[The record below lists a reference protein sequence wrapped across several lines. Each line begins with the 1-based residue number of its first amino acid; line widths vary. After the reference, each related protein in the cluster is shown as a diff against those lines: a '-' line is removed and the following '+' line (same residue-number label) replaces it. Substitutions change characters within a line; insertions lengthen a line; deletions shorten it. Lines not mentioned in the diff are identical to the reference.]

1 MVVKSYLRMYSKN
14 LKMVKIKAALL
25 MIIFT
30 CFLGKAQSRYTC
42 TCESQKGQF
51 YSGENINACFHATDF
66 VDTLLFPTK
75 IKQEGSGS
83 QVINT
88 AYRFSKLLL
97 TNYVL
102 TDYIMTMNHERFG
115 HGYRA
120 LQAQG
125 NIIGITYNPPPPFG
139 NEFSFIRLEGLED
152 ATNQERL
159 LMTMGGSEANMV
171 VSDIMRKN
179 FLLDGSLNYN
189 FAVAYLYG
197 SNDMPGY
204 TAFVKNEFGDPNTY
218 RRNINEFYFQRESLT
233 QSRMRTISLF
243 ALLTDPIN
251 FYAFKSLFY
260 DYLLYGKRSTK
271 VKFIPISDNVG
282 LLPRFRFEYTPYGPE
297 LVYQS
302 YFKKGKQLYQTSFSH
317 GDGTFYSSWRVG
329 ARAWNLKPI
338 ERLSFNVVTELWDQ
352 PQIDFYSD
360 DDLVRNSGLGG
371 LFNITANYDFLRDY
385 GAYSLLGATL
395 QAGYKTAG
403 YSLGE
408 QLSAGPI
415 LRAGLSFKLK

>member
-1 MVVKSYLRMYSKN
+1 
-14 LKMVKIKAALL
+14 
-25 MIIFT
+25 
-30 CFLGKAQSRYTC
+30 
-42 TCESQKGQF
+42 
-51 YSGENINACFHATDF
+51 
-66 VDTLLFPTK
+66 
-75 IKQEGSGS
+75 
-83 QVINT
+83 
-88 AYRFSKLLL
+88 
-97 TNYVL
+97 
-102 TDYIMTMNHERFG
+102 MTMNHERFG

-302 YFKKGKQLYQTSFSH
+302 YFKKGKQLYQASFSH
-317 GDGTFYSSWRVG
+317 GDGTFYSSWRIG
-329 ARAWNLKPI
+329 ARSWNLKPTD
-338 ERLSFNVVTELWDQ
+338 RLSFNVVTEFWDQ

-360 DDLVRNSGLGG
+360 EALVRNSGFGG
-371 LFNITANYDFLRDY
+371 LFNVTANYDFLTDY
-385 GAYSLLGATL
+385 GSYSLLGATI

-408 QLSAGPI
+408 QLSSGPI

>member
-1 MVVKSYLRMYSKN
+1 MN
-14 LKMVKIKAALL
+14 KIKTALL
-25 MIIFT
+25 MIILS

-51 YSGENINACFHATDF
+51 YSGENINACFHAIDF

-139 NEFSFIRLEGLED
+139 NEFSFISLEGLED

-189 FAVAYLYG
+189 FAAAYLYG

-204 TAFVKNEFGDPNTY
+204 TAFVQNPFSDPNTY

-317 GDGTFYSSWRVG
+317 GDGTFYSSWRIG
-329 ARAWNLKPI
+329 ARSWNLKPI

-371 LFNITANYDFLRDY
+371 LLNITANYDFLRDY
-385 GAYSLLGATL
+385 GSYSLLGATL

-415 LRAGLSFKLK
+415 LRAGLSFKLR

>member
-1 MVVKSYLRMYSKN
+1 MYSKN

-139 NEFSFIRLEGLED
+139 NEFSFISLEGLEG

-189 FAVAYLYG
+189 FAAAYLYG

>member
-1 MVVKSYLRMYSKN
+1 MD
-14 LKMVKIKAALL
+14 KIKAALL

-51 YSGENINACFHATDF
+51 YSGENINACFHAIDF

-139 NEFSFIRLEGLED
+139 SEFSFISLEGLED

-189 FAVAYLYG
+189 FAAAYLYG

-204 TAFVKNEFGDPNTY
+204 TAFVQNPFSDPNTY

-317 GDGTFYSSWRVG
+317 GDGTFYSSWRIG
-329 ARAWNLKPI
+329 ARSWNLKPI
-338 ERLSFNVVTELWDQ
+338 EWLSFNVVTELWDQ

-371 LFNITANYDFLRDY
+371 LLNITANYDFLRDY
-385 GAYSLLGATL
+385 GSYSLLGATL

-415 LRAGLSFKLK
+415 LRAGLSFKLR

>member
-1 MVVKSYLRMYSKN
+1 
-14 LKMVKIKAALL
+14 
-25 MIIFT
+25 
-30 CFLGKAQSRYTC
+30 
-42 TCESQKGQF
+42 
-51 YSGENINACFHATDF
+51 
-66 VDTLLFPTK
+66 
-75 IKQEGSGS
+75 
-83 QVINT
+83 
-88 AYRFSKLLL
+88 
-97 TNYVL
+97 
-102 TDYIMTMNHERFG
+102 
-115 HGYRA
+115 
-120 LQAQG
+120 
-125 NIIGITYNPPPPFG
+125 
-139 NEFSFIRLEGLED
+139 
-152 ATNQERL
+152 
-159 LMTMGGSEANMV
+159 MTMGGSEANMV

-260 DYLLYGKRSTK
+260 DYLFYGKRSTK

-329 ARAWNLKPI
+329 ARAWNIKPT

-360 DDLVRNSGLGG
+360 DVLVRNSGLGG
-371 LFNITANYDFLRDY
+371 LFNLTANYDFLTDF
-385 GAYSLLGATL
+385 GSYSLLGATI

-408 QLSAGPI
+408 QLSRGPI
-415 LRAGLSFKLK
+415 LRAGLSIKLE

>member
-1 MVVKSYLRMYSKN
+1 MYSKN
-14 LKMVKIKAALL
+14 LKMDKINAALL
-25 MIIFT
+25 LIIFT

-51 YSGENINACFHATDF
+51 YSGENINACFHAIEF

-102 TDYIMTMNHERFG
+102 SDYIMTMNHERFG

-139 NEFSFIRLEGLED
+139 NEFSFISLAGLGD

-260 DYLLYGKRSTK
+260 DYLFYGKRSSK

-302 YFKKGKQLYQTSFSH
+302 YFKKGKELYQTSFSH
-317 GDGTFYSSWRVG
+317 GDGIFYSSWRIG
-329 ARAWNLKPI
+329 ARAWNLKPT

-360 DDLVRNSGLGG
+360 DILVRNSGLGG
-371 LFNITANYDFLRDY
+371 LFNLTANYDFLTDF
-385 GAYSLLGATL
+385 GSYSLLGATI

-408 QLSAGPI
+408 QLSRGPI
-415 LRAGLSFKLK
+415 LRAGLSVKLE

>member
-1 MVVKSYLRMYSKN
+1 MN
-14 LKMVKIKAALL
+14 KIRAAFL
-25 MIIFT
+25 MIIFSS
-30 CFLGKAQSRYTC
+30 FLCKAQSRYTC

-51 YSGENINACFHATDF
+51 YSGENINACFHAIEF

-75 IKQEGSGS
+75 IKKEGSGS
-83 QVINT
+83 QLINT

-97 TNYVL
+97 INYRL
-102 TDYIMTMNHERFG
+102 SDYIMTMNHERFG

-139 NEFSFIRLEGLED
+139 NEFSFISLEGLEG

-189 FAVAYLYG
+189 FAAAYLYG

-260 DYLLYGKRSTK
+260 DYLFYGKRSTK

-385 GAYSLLGATL
+385 GSYSLLGATL

>member
-1 MVVKSYLRMYSKN
+1 MD
-14 LKMVKIKAALL
+14 KIKAALL
-25 MIIFT
+25 MFIFT

-51 YSGENINACFHATDF
+51 YSGENINACFHAIEF

-75 IKQEGSGS
+75 IKKEGSGR
-83 QVINT
+83 QLINT
-88 AYRFSKLLL
+88 VYRFSKLLL
-97 TNYVL
+97 INYRL
-102 TDYIMTMNHERFG
+102 SDYIMTMNHERFG

-139 NEFSFIRLEGLED
+139 NEFSFISLDGLGD

-179 FLLDGSLNYN
+179 FLLDESLNYN
-189 FAVAYLYG
+189 FALAYLYG

-204 TAFVKNEFGDPNTY
+204 TAFVNNEFGDPNTY

-251 FYAFKSLFY
+251 FYAVKSLFY
-260 DYLLYGKRSTK
+260 DYLSYGKRSTK
-271 VKFIPISDNVG
+271 IKFIPISDNIG

-317 GDGTFYSSWRVG
+317 GDGTFYYSWRVG

-338 ERLSFNVVTELWDQ
+338 ERLSFNVVTEFWEQ
-352 PQIDFYSD
+352 PQIDFYTD
-360 DDLVRNSGLGG
+360 DVLVRNSGLGG
-371 LFNITANYDFLRDY
+371 LFNITANYDFLTDY
-385 GAYSLLGATL
+385 GSYSLLGATI
-395 QAGYKTAG
+395 QAGFKTAG

-408 QLSAGPI
+408 QLSGGPI
-415 LRAGLSFKLK
+415 LRGGLSFRFK

>member
-1 MVVKSYLRMYSKN
+1 MN
-14 LKMVKIKAALL
+14 KIKTALL
-25 MIIFT
+25 MIIFS

-51 YSGENINACFHATDF
+51 YSGENINACFHAIDF

-139 NEFSFIRLEGLED
+139 NEFSFISLEGLED

-189 FAVAYLYG
+189 FAAAYLYG

-204 TAFVKNEFGDPNTY
+204 TAFVQNPFSDPNTY

-329 ARAWNLKPI
+329 ARSWNLKPI
-338 ERLSFNVVTELWDQ
+338 ERLSFNVVSELWDQ

-360 DDLVRNSGLGG
+360 DVLVRNSGLGG
-371 LFNITANYDFLRDY
+371 LLNITANYDFLRDY
-385 GAYSLLGATL
+385 GSYSLLGATL

-415 LRAGLSFKLK
+415 LRAGLSFKLR

>member
-1 MVVKSYLRMYSKN
+1 MD
-14 LKMVKIKAALL
+14 KIKAALL

-51 YSGENINACFHATDF
+51 YSGENINACFHAIDF

-139 NEFSFIRLEGLED
+139 NEFSFISLEGLED

-179 FLLDGSLNYN
+179 FLLDESLNYN

-271 VKFIPISDNVG
+271 VKFIPISNNVG

-297 LVYQS
+297 LVYRS

-317 GDGTFYSSWRVG
+317 GDGTFYSSRRVG

-360 DDLVRNSGLGG
+360 DVLVRNSGLGG
-371 LFNITANYDFLRDY
+371 LLNITANYDFLRDY
-385 GAYSLLGATL
+385 GSYSLLGATL

>member
-1 MVVKSYLRMYSKN
+1 MD
-14 LKMVKIKAALL
+14 KIKAALL

-51 YSGENINACFHATDF
+51 YSGENINACFHVTDF
-66 VDTLLFPTK
+66 VDSLLFPTK

-102 TDYIMTMNHERFG
+102 SDYIMTMNHERFG

-197 SNDMPGY
+197 NNDMPGY
-204 TAFVKNEFGDPNTY
+204 TAFVKREFGDPNTY

-260 DYLLYGKRSTK
+260 DYLFYGKRSTK
-271 VKFIPISDNVG
+271 VKFIPISDNVS

-302 YFKKGKQLYQTSFSH
+302 FFKLEEQLVKVSFSH
-317 GDGTFYSSWRVG
+317 GDGTFYSSWRVS
-329 ARAWNLKPI
+329 ANAWNVKASNK
-338 ERLSFNVVTELWDQ
+338 LSFDVLSELWNQ
-352 PQIDFYSD
+352 PQIDFYENGF
-360 DDLVRNSGLGG
+360 LKREKGLGG
-371 LFNITANYDFLRDY
+371 LFVLTGNYDFITDVRP
-385 GAYSLLGATL
+385 YSILGLTA

-403 YSLGE
+403 YSLGQ
-408 QLSAGPI
+408 QLNSGI
-415 LRAGLSFKLK
+415 LFRAGLSIKLE

>member
-1 MVVKSYLRMYSKN
+1 MYSKN

-102 TDYIMTMNHERFG
+102 SDYIMTMNHERFG

-139 NEFSFIRLEGLED
+139 NEFSFISLVGLGD

-260 DYLLYGKRSTK
+260 DYLFYGKRSSK

-302 YFKKGKQLYQTSFSH
+302 YFKKGKELYQTSFSH
-317 GDGTFYSSWRVG
+317 GDGIFYSSWRIG
-329 ARAWNLKPI
+329 ARAWNLKPT

-360 DDLVRNSGLGG
+360 DILVRNSGLGG
-371 LFNITANYDFLRDY
+371 LFNLTANYDFLTDF
-385 GAYSLLGATL
+385 GSYSLLGATI

-408 QLSAGPI
+408 QLSRGPI
-415 LRAGLSFKLK
+415 LRAGLSVKLE

>member
-1 MVVKSYLRMYSKN
+1 MN
-14 LKMVKIKAALL
+14 KIKTALL
-25 MIIFT
+25 MIILS

-139 NEFSFIRLEGLED
+139 NEFSFIRLEGLGD

-189 FAVAYLYG
+189 FAAAYLYG

-204 TAFVKNEFGDPNTY
+204 TAFVQNPFSDPNTY

-317 GDGTFYSSWRVG
+317 GDGTFYSSWRIG
-329 ARAWNLKPI
+329 ARSWNLKPI

-371 LFNITANYDFLRDY
+371 LLNITANYDFLRAY
-385 GAYSLLGATL
+385 GSYSLLGATL

-415 LRAGLSFKLK
+415 LRAGLSFKLR

>member
-1 MVVKSYLRMYSKN
+1 MD
-14 LKMVKIKAALL
+14 KIKAALL

-51 YSGENINACFHATDF
+51 YSGENINACFHAIDF

-139 NEFSFIRLEGLED
+139 NEFSFISLEGLED

-189 FAVAYLYG
+189 FAAAYLYG

-204 TAFVKNEFGDPNTY
+204 TAFVQNPFSDPNTY

-338 ERLSFNVVTELWDQ
+338 ERLSFNVVSELWDQ
-352 PQIDFYSD
+352 PQIDFYYD

-371 LFNITANYDFLRDY
+371 LLNITANYDFLRDY
-385 GAYSLLGATL
+385 GSYSLLGATL

-415 LRAGLSFKLK
+415 LRAGLSFKLR

>member
-1 MVVKSYLRMYSKN
+1 MN
-14 LKMVKIKAALL
+14 KIRAAFL
-25 MIIFT
+25 MIIFSS
-30 CFLGKAQSRYTC
+30 FLCKAQSRYTC

-51 YSGENINACFHATDF
+51 YSGENINACFHAIEF

-75 IKQEGSGS
+75 IKKEGSGS
-83 QVINT
+83 QLINT

-97 TNYVL
+97 INYRL
-102 TDYIMTMNHERFG
+102 SDYIMTMNHERFG

-139 NEFSFIRLEGLED
+139 NEFSFISLEGLEG

-189 FAVAYLYG
+189 FAAAYLYG

-385 GAYSLLGATL
+385 GSYSLLGATL

>member
-1 MVVKSYLRMYSKN
+1 MD
-14 LKMVKIKAALL
+14 KIKAALL

-51 YSGENINACFHATDF
+51 YSGENINACFHAIDF

-139 NEFSFIRLEGLED
+139 SEFSFISLEGLED

-189 FAVAYLYG
+189 FAAAYLYG

-204 TAFVKNEFGDPNTY
+204 TAFVQNPFSDPNTY

-317 GDGTFYSSWRVG
+317 GDGTFYSSWRIG
-329 ARAWNLKPI
+329 ARSWNLKPI
-338 ERLSFNVVTELWDQ
+338 EWLSFNVVTELWDQ
-352 PQIDFYSD
+352 PQIDFYSED
-360 DDLVRNSGLGG
+360 VLVRNSGLGG
-371 LFNITANYDFLRDY
+371 LLNITANYDFLRDY
-385 GAYSLLGATL
+385 GSYSLLGATL

-415 LRAGLSFKLK
+415 LRAGLSFKLR

>member
-1 MVVKSYLRMYSKN
+1 MN
-14 LKMVKIKAALL
+14 KIKTALL

-30 CFLGKAQSRYTC
+30 CFLGKAQSRYTY
-42 TCESQKGQF
+42 TCESRKGQF

-139 NEFSFIRLEGLED
+139 NEFSFISLEGLEN

-260 DYLLYGKRSTK
+260 DYLFYGKRSTK

-302 YFKKGKQLYQTSFSH
+302 YFKKGKQFVAKQWQSIKQDL
-317 GDGTFYSSWRVG
+317 
-329 ARAWNLKPI
+329 LKI
-338 ERLSFNVVTELWDQ
+338 LEIMFVAVDTV
-352 PQIDFYSD
+352 
-360 DDLVRNSGLGG
+360 DLVKK
-371 LFNITANYDFLRDY
+371 IV
-385 GAYSLLGATL
+385 
-395 QAGYKTAG
+395 K
-403 YSLGE
+403 
-408 QLSAGPI
+408 
-415 LRAGLSFKLK
+415 KM

>member
-1 MVVKSYLRMYSKN
+1 MD
-14 LKMVKIKAALL
+14 KIKTALL
-25 MIIFT
+25 MIIFS

-51 YSGENINACFHATDF
+51 YSGENINACFHAIDF

-139 NEFSFIRLEGLED
+139 NEFSFISLEGLED

-189 FAVAYLYG
+189 FAAAYLYG

-352 PQIDFYSD
+352 PQIDFYSED
-360 DDLVRNSGLGG
+360 VLVRNSGLGG
-371 LFNITANYDFLRDY
+371 LLNITANYDFLRDY
-385 GAYSLLGATL
+385 GSYSLLGATL

-415 LRAGLSFKLK
+415 LRAGLSFKLR

>member
-1 MVVKSYLRMYSKN
+1 MN
-14 LKMVKIKAALL
+14 KIKTALL
-25 MIIFT
+25 MIILS

-51 YSGENINACFHATDF
+51 YSGENINACFHAIEF
-66 VDTLLFPTK
+66 VDTLLLPTK
-75 IKQEGSGS
+75 IMKEGSGS
-83 QVINT
+83 QLINA

-97 TNYVL
+97 INYRL
-102 TDYIMTMNHERFG
+102 SDYIMTMNHERFG

-125 NIIGITYNPPPPFG
+125 NIIGITYNPPAPFG
-139 NEFSFIRLEGLED
+139 KGFSFIRIEGLEN

-204 TAFVKNEFGDPNTY
+204 TAFVQRSASDPNTY
-218 RRNINEFYFQRESLT
+218 RRGINEFYFQGERLT
-233 QSRMRTISLF
+233 QSRMRAISLF

-251 FYAFKSLFY
+251 FYAIKSLFY
-260 DYLLYGKRSTK
+260 DYLFYGKRSTN

-317 GDGTFYSSWRVG
+317 GDGTFYSSWRIG
-329 ARAWNLKPI
+329 ARAWNLKPT
-338 ERLSFNVVTELWDQ
+338 ERLSLNVVTEFWDQ

-360 DDLVRNSGLGG
+360 DDLIRNSGLGG
-371 LFNITANYDFLRDY
+371 LFNITANYDFLTDY
-385 GAYSLLGATL
+385 GSYSLLGATL

-408 QLSAGPI
+408 QLSGGPI

>member
-1 MVVKSYLRMYSKN
+1 MN
-14 LKMVKIKAALL
+14 KIRAAFL
-25 MIIFT
+25 MIIFSS
-30 CFLGKAQSRYTC
+30 FLCKAQSRYTC

-75 IKQEGSGS
+75 IKKEGSGS
-83 QVINT
+83 QLINT

-97 TNYVL
+97 INYRL
-102 TDYIMTMNHERFG
+102 SDYIMTMNHERFG

-139 NEFSFIRLEGLED
+139 NEFSFISLEGLEG

-189 FAVAYLYG
+189 FAAAYLYG

-385 GAYSLLGATL
+385 GSYSLLGATL

>member
-1 MVVKSYLRMYSKN
+1 
-14 LKMVKIKAALL
+14 
-25 MIIFT
+25 
-30 CFLGKAQSRYTC
+30 
-42 TCESQKGQF
+42 
-51 YSGENINACFHATDF
+51 
-66 VDTLLFPTK
+66 
-75 IKQEGSGS
+75 
-83 QVINT
+83 
-88 AYRFSKLLL
+88 
-97 TNYVL
+97 
-102 TDYIMTMNHERFG
+102 MTMNHERFG

-260 DYLLYGKRSTK
+260 DYLFYGKRSTN

-317 GDGTFYSSWRVG
+317 GDGTFYSSWRIG

-338 ERLSFNVVTELWDQ
+338 ERLSFNVVTEFWDQ
-352 PQIDFYSD
+352 PQIDFYSND
-360 DDLVRNSGLGG
+360 ALIRNSGLGG
-371 LFNITANYDFLRDY
+371 LFNITANYDFLTDY
-385 GAYSLLGATL
+385 GSYSLLGATI

-408 QLSAGPI
+408 QLSSGPI